1 VSFGRKAWNRAIP
14 IPSFQRT
21 PMGFF
26 DLLELLFRLSF
37 LIATFAVPIL
47 LILYLIDRFIGFRK
61 DR

>member
-1 VSFGRKAWNRAIP
+1 
-14 IPSFQRT
+14 
-21 PMGFF
+21 MGFF